1 MAKSLTMQD
10 KFKKLD
16 TATRKAIDT
25 WNERSLLK
33 IGKTKGLTRSDC
45 DLILDFCA
53 MEREPGKYLIHN
65 TLLEDVF
72 RDFEI
77 ITEEW

>member
-1 MAKSLTMQD
+1 MAKTLSMQD

-33 IGKTKGLTRSDC
+33 IGKTKNLSRSDC
-45 DLILDFCA
+45 DIILDFCA
-53 MEREPGKYLIHN
+53 MQRVPDKWLVGGTPIEE
-65 TLLEDVF
+65 VF
-72 RDFEI
+72 VDFDLT
-77 ITEEW
+77 TEVV

>member
-1 MAKSLTMQD
+1 
-10 KFKKLD
+10 
-16 TATRKAIDT
+16 
-25 WNERSLLK
+25 LK